1 MILIKK
7 HMHRIILFII
17 IPAAL
22 FAVENVPPP
31 TLSYGHWHSEFAR
44 NLDRLLIMKES
55 EIAEIRD
62 RILAGDDIFGAIY
75 SNIFINRDGGT
86 IGGIYQNASR
96 TTYSNRMDRAV
107 LAKNKAFV
115 ALMGVRPDGDPTL
128 LVEMSESEKNAI
140 REEAIALLRNF
151 DESAWSDHD
160 RPSNFFEEIAF
171 FADHQDELYD
181 LQYRSRELMCYLEA
195 YDMLRL
201 IGGDRVWEEDIARRL
216 MKFAS
221 NIYFLADFFGSL
233 YAYNNHRII
242 SGSALGMAGILF
254 GDWGADDA
262 DFGNR
267 DARSY
272 MPQAWI
278 GYGMI
283 NINTVLYNYQV
294 FSDGGYNEGP
304 HYLRYGFVYALPF
317 FKAMKNFGEVY
328 QLSDSGQPYGDWIE
342 EYTTNPGSAY
352 SLRSP
357 WFGRVNDVQ
366 PDVEDILEWITK
378 IRQPEGR
385 VPGIADTFNDTYFP
399 ETSIFGGHYFWPL
412 ATYEPHIGDWEILN
426 WSLSTFSD
434 SRVDFIAAG
443 NLPQSSPP
451 SWDNFQVFEQTGDIV
466 FRSGWGLNDIYLHVY
481 ARNYVYGSSDFHRSP
496 HHQDDN
502 SSFLLSF
509 NKQVLA
515 LDCGFISWNEKEQVA
530 DPTHHNL
537 ILVTGEGPDRNSTTA
552 LIEDDR
558 SGDFYDY
565 ARIRVN
571 YQGVSIRRGF
581 LFLDNHYFIIKD
593 RIDGQTTERFQLALH
608 GNDTDPLE
616 ESGSII
622 WQKEDA
628 LLKAF
633 ITTNG
638 GRNNLDY
645 VLSEQIHDNGY
656 GVYRTEN
663 HRALSVGRT
672 STDMQYLSV
681 LFPFSSEIQNQPEI
695 EDIIDPSFAGL
706 YVDRTAD
713 PGLGNRYEIIL
724 AQWPHTT
731 SITLPQNQYGAN
743 NREIAE
749 ITTDADFLVMSFDP
763 EDPQD
768 PNKINY
774 FHVGMS
780 ILQYGNFFLY
790 PQIAPSINHIE
801 DIVMNEMDTLQVV
814 ISASDSNGH
823 YLSFS
828 LTGEANPSFISL
840 TDMGDGTAILQ
851 LSPGYLDAGL
861 YTDIEVLVRDSG
873 TPQMTDQTT
882 FNLTV
887 QNVNVPPVANATADV
902 QIGTPP
908 MAVNLSGQT
917 SIDPDGSIVSYQWS
931 LGDGTVQ
938 LGQDISHTYDIAG
951 KYHVILTV
959 TDSEKA
965 TNSDTLTIM
974 NNPDLNKLYIS
985 EASYAEDISG
995 EYIELY
1001 NNAPYAINLREYKL
1015 IQMTPEEDVIYIFD
1029 FGLEERWPES
1039 TTIIPPGQFL
1049 LIGNDVSISAFAGY
1063 WDISTEYLYYNSG
1076 VAELASGSSGRRWQL
1091 RYSDG
1096 TTDQNNGTLIE
1107 DTQEVIAGYLR
1118 RSYQNVEGIWTHT
1131 SYTSAT
1137 PGYMDNDQ
1145 SLAVNLTS
1153 FNVLSTENSI
1163 ILNWVTESEI
1173 NNLGFYILRSS
1184 RKDGDYLQIASYQ
1197 TDDNLKGQGNSPAKR
1212 QYKFEDIQL
1221 KRNVDYWYK
1230 LVDVDISGKETS
1242 HGPLKGKILFINDH
1256 LSHIES
1262 GEIPQQFMLH
1272 KNFPNPFNSSTSI
1285 RLDIPDNGPTDESIA
1300 LSIYTILGKKVN
1312 DLYRGPLSPGSYKLH
1327 WNGKNEAG
1335 NDMASGLYILVFQ
1348 SRSYFSSRKMM
1359 LLR

>member
-1 MILIKK
+1 MKD
-7 HMHRIILFII
+7 
-17 IPAAL
+17 
-22 FAVENVPPP
+22 
-31 TLSYGHWHSEFAR
+31 SEVV
-44 NLDRLLIMKES
+44 
-55 EIAEIRD
+55 EIRN
-62 RILAGDDIFGAIY
+62 RILYGDDIFAAIY
-75 SNIFINRDGGT
+75 SNAFKNRDGGNVR
-86 IGGIYQNASR
+86 GIYQNAIRS
-96 TTYSNRMDRAV
+96 THNNRIDRAV

-115 ALMGVRPDGDPTL
+115 ALMGIRPEGDATI

-160 RPSNFFEEIAF
+160 RPSNFFEELAF
-171 FADHQDELYD
+171 IADHQDELYD
-181 LQYRSRELMCYLEA
+181 LQYRSRELICYLEA
-195 YDMLRL
+195 YDMLRP

-221 NIYFLADFFGSL
+221 NIYFLADFFGSA
-233 YAYNNHRII
+233 YAYNNHRIM

-262 DFGNR
+262 NFGNR

-272 MPQAWI
+272 MPQAWV

-283 NINTVLYNYQV
+283 NINTVLYSYQV

-304 HYLRYGFVYALPF
+304 HYLRYGFAYALPF
-317 FKAMKNFGEVY
+317 YKAMKNFGEVY
-328 QLSDSGQPYGDWIE
+328 QLSDSGQPFGDWVE
-342 EYTTNPGSAY
+342 EYSTYPGSVY

-357 WFGRVNDVQ
+357 WFGRVNDAQ
-366 PDVEDILEWITK
+366 PDLEDILEWITK

-399 ETSIFGGHYFWPL
+399 EISIFGGPYYWPL
-412 ATYEPHIGDWEILN
+412 ASYESHIGDLEILN
-426 WSLSTFSD
+426 WSLSSLFD
-434 SRVDFIAAG
+434 NRVDFIAAG

-481 ARNYVYGSSDFHRSP
+481 ARNYAYGSYDFHRSP

-515 LDCGFISWNEKEQVA
+515 LDGGFISWNDKEKVA

-537 ILVTGEGPDRNSTTA
+537 LLVTGEGPDRNSTTA
-552 LIEDDR
+552 QIEDTR
-558 SGDFYDY
+558 NEDFYDY
-565 ARIRVN
+565 ARIRTE
-571 YQGVSIRRGF
+571 YRGVSIRRGF
-581 LFLDNHYFIIKD
+581 VFLDNQYFVIKD
-593 RIDGQTTERFQLALH
+593 RIDGQSLERYQLAFH
-608 GNDTDPLE
+608 GNDTNPLE
-616 ESGSII
+616 ESGSVI

-645 VLSEQIHDNGY
+645 VFSDQIHDNGY
-656 GVYRTEN
+656 GLNRIEN

-681 LFPFSSEIQNQPEI
+681 LFPFSSEIENQPEI
-695 EDIIDPSFAGL
+695 EDIIDNSFAGVF
-706 YVDRTAD
+706 VDRTAESS
-713 PGLGNRYEIIL
+713 LGNRYEIVV
-724 AQWPHTT
+724 AQWPRTT
-731 SITLPQNQYGAN
+731 TITLPQNQYGAN

-749 ITTDADFLVMSFDP
+749 ISTDADLLAMSFDA
-763 EDPQD
+763 EDPDD
-768 PNKINY
+768 PNKIKY

-780 ILQYGNFFLY
+780 TLKYGNYFLF
-790 PQIAPSINHIE
+790 PQIAPRINPIE
-801 DIVMNEMDTLQVV
+801 DIIMNEMDTLQVF

-828 LTGEANPSFISL
+828 LSGEANPSFIKL
-840 TDMGDGTAILQ
+840 INFGDGTAIIE
-851 LSPGYLDAGL
+851 LSPGYLDSGSYA
-861 YTDIEVLVRDSG
+861 DIEVTVHDSG
-873 TPQMTDQTT
+873 TPQMSDQTT
-882 FNLTV
+882 FNVLV
-887 QNVNVPPVANATADV
+887 QNVNVQPIANITSDI
-902 QIGTPP
+902 QNGSPP
-908 MAVNLSGQT
+908 MTVNFSGQT
-917 SIDPDGSIVSYQWS
+917 SIDPDGTIESYRWN
-931 LGDGTVQ
+931 LGDGTVRV
-938 LGQDISHTYDIAG
+938 GQDISHTYDIAG

-959 TDSEKA
+959 TDSERA
-965 TNSDTLTIM
+965 THSDTLTII

-985 EASYAEDISG
+985 EASYADDING

-1049 LIGNDVSISAFAGY
+1049 LIGRDVSKSDFAEY
-1063 WDISTEYLYYNSG
+1063 WDLSTEYLFYNSG
-1076 VAELASGSSGRRWQL
+1076 VTELASGSSGRRWQL

-1096 TTDQNNGTLIE
+1096 TTNQNNGTLIE
-1107 DTQEVIAGYLR
+1107 DTQEVIAGYLS
-1118 RSYQNVEGIWTHT
+1118 RSFQRLEGIWTHT
-1131 SYTSAT
+1131 SYSSAT

-1153 FNVLSTENSI
+1153 FKAQSTKYSI
-1163 ILNWVTESEI
+1163 VLNWETASEI

-1184 RKDGDYLQIASYQ
+1184 SKDCDYRQIASYQ
-1197 TDDNLKGQGNSPAKR
+1197 SDDNLKGQGNSPEKR

-1221 KRNVDYWYK
+1221 KRNVIYWYK
-1230 LVDVDISGKETS
+1230 LIDVDISGKETS
-1242 HGPLKGKILFINDH
+1242 HGPVKGEILFINDH
-1256 LSHIES
+1256 LSHIAS
-1262 GEIPQQFMLH
+1262 GEIPQQFLLH
-1272 KNFPNPFNSSTSI
+1272 NNFPNPFNTSTSI
-1285 RLDIPDNGPTDESIA
+1285 QIDIPDNALTDESIA
-1300 LSIYTILGKKVN
+1300 LSIYTILGEKVQ
-1312 DLYRGPLSPGSYKLH
+1312 DLYRGPLSPGSYRLQ

-1335 NDMASGLYILVFQ
+1335 SDMASGLYILVFQ
-1348 SRSYFSSRKMM
+1348 SRSYFSSKKMM